1 MRAEAAVP
9 NPDRLLGRQ
18 SRRHQSVRPA
28 VDRERGDR
36 QRLDAEAGA
45 EQANSGDARQPASQ
59 RLPNAAVMSDD
70 RRPADAPED
79 MEDYLILGACNPP
92 LAHRALQTDRRVGL
106 LLPCNVVVRGEGA
119 QTIVEALDPEVMV
132 SVTGN
137 DELGPVAAEAAAR
150 LRDALATLRNQAD
163 DPGPEG

>member
-1 MRAEAAVP
+1 MNYGKSIRLQAPFAETADRVRRALKEQGFGVLTEIDVRATL
-9 NPDRLLGRQ
+9 REKLG
-18 SRRHQSVRPA
+18 
-28 VDRERGDR
+28 
-36 QRLDAEAGA
+36 
-45 EQANSGDARQPASQ
+45 
-59 RLPNAAVMSDD
+59 
-70 RRPADAPED
+70 ED

-132 SVTGN
+132 SVTGR

-150 LRDALATLRNQAD
+150 LRDALASVRNQAD
-163 DPGPEG
+163 RP